1 MRRKKGRQRDGE
13 EEGAAPGGV
22 AGAPQK
28 GPDMEHAGPL
38 GVSAAAG
45 VDVLSSRRM
54 IWSLHST
61 WLF

>member
-54 IWSLHST
+54 IWMIFAS
-61 WLF
+61 